1 LTSSSGTPFVSFKFG
16 QNVKLSCKCASCGS
30 PLLFSMLMGKKV
42 SKFLSSSNG
51 SVTIPTISDSTMT
64 SLTINFVIGKY
75 GSQNVKYID
84 RVTYSYSSNGG
95 NVRTLMINFFNSDTI
110 KQEVTS
116 SSFFPQIPADMF
128 YPIHLT
134 K

>member
-1 LTSSSGTPFVSFKFG
+1 M
-16 QNVKLSCKCASCGS
+16 SCKCVSCS
-30 PLLFSMLMGKKV
+30 NPLLFSMLMGKKV
-42 SKFLSSSNG
+42 SKFLSSTNG

-64 SLTINFVIGKY
+64 SLTLNFVIGKY

-95 NVRTLMINFFNSDTI
+95 NVRTLMINFFDSDTI
-110 KQEVTS
+110 KQEITS
-116 SSFFPQIPADMF
+116 TSFFPQIPRDMF